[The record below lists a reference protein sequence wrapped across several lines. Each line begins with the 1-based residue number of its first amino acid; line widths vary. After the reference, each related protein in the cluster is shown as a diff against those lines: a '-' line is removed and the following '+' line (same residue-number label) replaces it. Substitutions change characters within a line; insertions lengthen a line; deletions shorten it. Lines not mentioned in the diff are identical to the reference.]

1 MTVTYS
7 VDENTLKTITGVV
20 GLFFVWQYVP
30 LAWFLGAGMGIGGA
44 VLALL
49 VVFGIRFHEY
59 ITENWRRI
67 TDSKAFPVV
76 VASLL
81 ESYLPQSEKKPEP
94 KVNVNVKVK
103 SETPASNENSPE
115 ETASTAEPE
124 VPEEPS
130 CGCSSSEECSAEET
144 PVGVSGS
151 PQPQDS
157 EETEV
162 EVVADK
168 KPAPNIIILNGSS
181 VSEVLRVLEQNAS

>member
-7 VDENTLKTITGVV
+7 VDENTLKTIAGVV

-30 LAWFLGAGMGIGGA
+30 LAWFLGVGMGIGGA

-94 KVNVNVKVK
+94 NVNVTVK

-124 VPEEPS
+124 VPEGPS

-151 PQPQDS
+151 PPPQDS

>member
-7 VDENTLKTITGVV
+7 VDENTLKTIAGVV
-20 GLFFVWQYVP
+20 GLFFAWQYVP

-49 VVFGIRFHEY
+49 VVFGIRFYEY

-94 KVNVNVKVK
+94 KVNVNVTVK

-115 ETASTAEPE
+115 ETASTAE
-124 VPEEPS
+124 VHEEPS

-144 PVGVSGS
+144 PVGVSVS
-151 PQPQDS
+151 PPPQDS

-162 EVVADK
+162 EVTADK
-168 KPAPNIIILNGSS
+168 KPSPNIIILNGSS